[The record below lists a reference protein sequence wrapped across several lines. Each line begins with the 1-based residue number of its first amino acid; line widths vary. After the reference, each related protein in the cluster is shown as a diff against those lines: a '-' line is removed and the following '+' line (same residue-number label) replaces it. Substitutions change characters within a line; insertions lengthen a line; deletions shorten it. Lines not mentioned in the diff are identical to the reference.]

1 MPDEKKFIID
11 EDWKTRVEA
20 EKEAAAQAQ
29 PASAA
34 QGPETGATDAPD
46 VEMPPA
52 SLDLL
57 LTTLGTEALMAMGQ
71 LPHPMT
77 GKLHPQRNQAK
88 YLIDTIEVLR
98 NKTKGNL
105 TPQEQ
110 QLIDSLLHQLRLL
123 FVETASQPPE
133 QSSSTSSS

>member
-1 MPDEKKFIID
+1 MPDEKKIIID
-11 EDWKTRVEA
+11 EDWKSRVES

-29 PASAA
+29 PTSAA
-34 QGPETGATDAPD
+34 QRPAPGATDAAD
-46 VEMPPA
+46 MEMPTA

-57 LTTLGTEALMAMGQ
+57 LTTLGTEALVAMGQ
-71 LPHPMT
+71 LPHPVT
-77 GKLHPQRNQAK
+77 GKLQALRNQAK
-88 YLIDTIEVLR
+88 YLIDTIDVLR
-98 NKTKGNL
+98 QKTKGNL

-123 FVETASQPPE
+123 FVETARQPPE